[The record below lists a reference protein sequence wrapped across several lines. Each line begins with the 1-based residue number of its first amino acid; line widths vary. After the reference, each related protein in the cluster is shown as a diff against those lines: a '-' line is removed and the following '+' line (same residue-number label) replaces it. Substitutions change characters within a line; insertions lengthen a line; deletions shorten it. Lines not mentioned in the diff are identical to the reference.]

1 MSIDKKEKKEKKM
14 ETLILIVVKNKYKVY
29 SHTTY
34 PNGYSRR
41 LVGTFKTSRDAERFM
56 NARP

>member
-1 MSIDKKEKKEKKM
+1 MT
-14 ETLILIVVKNKYKVY
+14 TLVLIVVKNNYKVY

-41 LVGTFKTSRDAERFM
+41 LLASFKSSIKAERFM
-56 NARP
+56 NTYAI

>member
-14 ETLILIVVKNKYKVY
+14 ETTVLIVVKGKYKVY
-29 SHTTY
+29 QETTY

-41 LVGTFKTSRDAERFM
+41 LLATFKTSQEAERFM
-56 NARP
+56 NSR

>member
-1 MSIDKKEKKEKKM
+1 M
-14 ETLILIVVKNKYKVY
+14 ETLVLIVVKGKYKVY
-29 SHTTY
+29 SETTY

-41 LVGTFKTSRDAERFM
+41 LLATFKTSADAERFM